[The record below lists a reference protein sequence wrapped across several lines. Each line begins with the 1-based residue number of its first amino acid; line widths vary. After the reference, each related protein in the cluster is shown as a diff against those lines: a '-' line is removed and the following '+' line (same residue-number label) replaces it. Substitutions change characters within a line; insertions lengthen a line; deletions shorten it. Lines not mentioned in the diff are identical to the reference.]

1 MSALSRTLAPLA
13 LFLMISATGPV
24 HAETFNDMSID
35 RLRASVTNEHP
46 SAYYILSSKL
56 FDTGQHDEAVFWF
69 YAGQLRYRT
78 HLVCNPDLP
87 ADADPALFG
96 ALSEVIGAEINAYAF
111 GDLAMLEETID
122 KVIAWDNDTPNK
134 FTNVRDCADAYHA
147 ILQGLKELKTYVIEN
162 AEEVRAQR
170 AANGLENR

>member
-1 MSALSRTLAPLA
+1 MSTLSRTLAPLA

-24 HAETFNDMSID
+24 HAETYNDMSID
-35 RLRASVTNEHP
+35 KLRANVTDEHP
-46 SAYYILSSKL
+46 SAYYILASKL
-56 FDTGQHDEAVFWF
+56 FDSGQRDEAVFWF

-87 ADADPALFG
+87 ADSDPALFG

-122 KVIAWDNDTPNK
+122 RVIAWDNQTPNN
-134 FTNVRDCADAYHA
+134 FTNVRDCANAYQSVLA
-147 ILQGLKELKTYVIEN
+147 GLEELKAYVIEN
-162 AEEVRAQR
+162 AEDVRAQR
-170 AANGLENR
+170 VANGLANR